1 MPTTV
6 PTTQLPASMQA
17 TIDSLARRQLIAPA
31 LLLIAGHRPLAFI
44 AGQTLYLAA
53 PVGVMLGFDGW
64 TDWAKA
70 LSDPQGTD
78 QLLEAL
84 DHAQ

>member
-17 TIDSLARRQLIAPA
+17 TIDSLASRQLLAPA
-31 LLLIAGHRPLAFI
+31 LLLLAGHRPLAFV

-53 PVGVMLGFDGW
+53 PVGAMLGFGGW
-64 TDWAKA
+64 TEWAQV
-70 LSDPQGTD
+70 LSDPRGTD

>member
-6 PTTQLPASMQA
+6 PTAQLPASMQA
-17 TIDSLARRQLIAPA
+17 TIDSLAHRQLIAPA
-31 LLLIAGHRPLAFI
+31 LLLIAGHRPLAFV
-44 AGQTLYLAA
+44 AGQTLHLAA
-53 PVGVMLGFDGW
+53 PMGAMLGFDGW
-64 TDWAKA
+64 TEWARV
-70 LSDPQGTD
+70 LSDPQSAD

>member
-1 MPTTV
+1 MQ
-6 PTTQLPASMQA
+6 TTQLPASMQT

-44 AGQTLYLAA
+44 AGQTLHMAA
-53 PVGVMLGFDGW
+53 PMAAILGFDGW
-64 TDWAKA
+64 SDWARV
-70 LSDPQGTD
+70 LSDPRETD

>member
-1 MPTTV
+1 M

-44 AGQTLYLAA
+44 AGQTLHLAA
-53 PVGVMLGFDGW
+53 PMAAILGFDGW
-64 TDWAKA
+64 SDWAQV
-70 LSDPQGTD
+70 LSDPQGAD